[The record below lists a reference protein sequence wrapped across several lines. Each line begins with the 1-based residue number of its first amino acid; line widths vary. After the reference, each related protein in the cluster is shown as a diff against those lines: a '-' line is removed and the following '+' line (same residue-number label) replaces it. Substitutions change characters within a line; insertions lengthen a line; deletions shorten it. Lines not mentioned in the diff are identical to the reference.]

1 MAKKRD
7 VSRQKIRKQDAG
19 LLRKDVL
26 ETTKRIWPD
35 GAVEMTFDSEES
47 YFWDIH
53 PGVTRALKRIRG
65 VDMLHEREAEG
76 EPIWHEGADR
86 DEDPPD
92 DYTNSRSYHLFFVSP
107 KGEAF
112 TFETEIEDFDEEEMA
127 EEIDEPAWTD
137 PPIKNIPGQG
147 RTGWSVAV
155 SLLAP
160 FAVVSLNDM
169 LAFEDGSTSEPG
181 IEPCAQT
188 EEGEPI
194 PDWEVHFRKF
204 HGEPAF
210 EILQKLRSEIVR
222 ILERY
227 GVTVLQEDEWRKPVP
242 WLRGGKEVFA
252 GSSGEAIRVLDAFF
266 FEGL

>member
-1 MAKKRD
+1 MAKKRGA
-7 VSRQKIRKQDAG
+7 SLPKIRKQDAG
-19 LLRKDVL
+19 LRKDVQ
-26 ETTKRIWPD
+26 ETIKRVWPD
-35 GAVEMTFDSEES
+35 GVVDMTFDSEES

-53 PGVTRALKRIRG
+53 SGLTRALKRIKG
-65 VDMLHEREAEG
+65 ADVLYEREAEG

-92 DYTNSRSYHLFFVSP
+92 GFTYSRSYHLLFVSP

-127 EEIDEPAWTD
+127 EEVDEPAWTD
-137 PPIKNIPGQG
+137 PPMKNIPGEG

-169 LAFEDGSTSEPG
+169 LVFEDGSTSEPG
-181 IEPCAQT
+181 IESCAQT

-194 PDWEVHFRKF
+194 TDMEAQFRKF
-204 HGEPAF
+204 HSEPAF
-210 EILQKLRSEIVR
+210 EILRKLRSEIVG

-227 GVTVLQEDEWRKPVP
+227 GVTVLPENEWRKPVP
-242 WLRGGKEVFA
+242 WLRSGDGIFA
-252 GSSGEAIRVLDAFF
+252 GSPGEPIRVLDAFF
-266 FEGL
+266 FEGP